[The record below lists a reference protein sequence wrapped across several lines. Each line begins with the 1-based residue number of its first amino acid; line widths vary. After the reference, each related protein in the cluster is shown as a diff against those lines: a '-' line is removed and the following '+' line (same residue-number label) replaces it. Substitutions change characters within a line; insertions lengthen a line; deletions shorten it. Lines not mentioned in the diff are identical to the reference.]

1 MRINYYR
8 FFFIPSQLNSRQKR
22 RKSCETS
29 PISLNPTYNN
39 KLDGDEGRR
48 MGVDLAEVEGGVS
61 EPRPLDD
68 QLPVV
73 GRQVGEGV
81 ARVRAEDQPVSGE
94 QVHGVACPLDPGHL
108 QKEYLVLHTECLI
121 LGLICCFTTA

>member
-1 MRINYYR
+1 M
-8 FFFIPSQLNSRQKR
+8 PSHFHSRQKENLVR
-22 RKSCETS
+22 H
-29 PISLNPTYNN
+29 SLNPTYNN
-39 KLDGDEGRR
+39 KLDGDEGWR

-61 EPRPLDD
+61 QPRPLDD

-94 QVHGVACPLDPGHL
+94 QVHGVARPLYPGHL
-108 QKEYLVLHTECLI
+108 QKENTQSCI
-121 LGLICCFTTA
+121 LYV